1 MKTDKL
7 KFMIQGVEINKLRVI
22 PDERGLV
29 MEILRSDDSFFQKF
43 GQVYL
48 SVVYP
53 NVIKA
58 WHFHK
63 IQTDHFAVIKGMAKI
78 VLYDQRKNSK
88 TYKEVNEFFL
98 GEQNPCLIVIP
109 NMVVHGMKG
118 IGTKPA
124 YLINCP
130 TELYNYKKPDEYR
143 IPPFDKKIPYNWEL
157 KNG

>member
-1 MKTDKL
+1 
-7 KFMIQGVEINKLRVI
+7 MIQGVEIKKLRVI

-29 MEILRSDDSFFQKF
+29 MEILRADDSFFKKF

-58 WHFHK
+58 WHYHK

-78 VLYDQRKNSK
+78 VLYDQRRKSR
-88 TYKEVNEFFL
+88 TFKEINEFFF

-109 NMVVHGMKG
+109 SMVVHGMKG
-118 IGTKPA
+118 IGTEPA

-143 IPPFDKKIPYNWEL
+143 ILPFDAKIPYKWEL
-157 KNG
+157 QHG